1 MNDLRAFI
9 MMKRNL
15 SLWISLALFSLL
27 AVSPAWAVKPRP
39 PLGLSL
45 QQAEEGAGERRITLT
60 ATANADLVRV
70 ELSTELSP
78 GLSLVK
84 GEPKWEGALKQGEAQ
99 KIELVIQGQSRAA
112 AQVTAKAVVHLDGGG
127 TFVERS
133 TLPLDGPKNKAPAR
147 SPSVKRKQGGEN
159 IHEFKGE

>member
-1 MNDLRAFI
+1 MI
-9 MMKRNL
+9 KRTL

-27 AVSPAWAVKPRP
+27 AASPAWAVKPRP

-45 QQAEEGAGERRITLT
+45 QQAEGGDGERKIILT
-60 ATANADLVRV
+60 ATANTEIVRV

-84 GEPKWEGALKQGEAQ
+84 GEPNWEGPLKKGETR

-112 AQVTAKAVVHLDGGG
+112 SQVIAKAIVHLDGGG

-147 SPSVKRKQGGEN
+147 SPSIKRKQGGEN